1 VNYTA
6 TPSPKS
12 SLTTNNTPTLWADN
26 FEQADWKLRW
36 NLKKS
41 GSWGL
46 DSNASVVSEPDSPF
60 PTFLRVRFPRG
71 SASPA
76 ATRKEG
82 ARIGGGQFYSTEGI
96 QPRDS
101 LRLSYYVR
109 FAKNFDFVK
118 GGKLPGLFG
127 GRMTS
132 GGRIPNGTNGF
143 STRFM
148 WRRGGA
154 GEAYLYLPTSTDYG
168 TSYGRGNWFFQP
180 GVWHHLEQ
188 RVVLNEPGT
197 ANGSIQV
204 WLDGKSVLTQPNL
217 TFRTINSLKIEGIFF
232 STFFGGDDTSW
243 ASSQDTYID
252 FANFSLAAE

>member
-1 VNYTA
+1 M
-6 TPSPKS
+6 
-12 SLTTNNTPTLWADN
+12 
-26 FEQADWKLRW
+26 R
-36 NLKKS
+36 KS

-46 DSNASVVSEPDSPF
+46 DSNMSVISEPGSPF
-60 PTFLRVRFPRG
+60 PKFLRVRYPKG

-82 ARIGGGQFYSTEGI
+82 APIGGGQFYSTEGI
-96 QPRDS
+96 PSYDS
-101 LRLSYYVR
+101 LKLSYYVR
-109 FAKNFDFVK
+109 FARNFDFVK

-127 GRMTS
+127 GKITS
-132 GGRIPNGTNGF
+132 GGRIPDGTNGF

-188 RVVLNEPGT
+188 RVVLNQPGT

-204 WLDGKSVLTQPNL
+204 WMDGKSVLNQQNL
-217 TFRTINSLKIEGIFF
+217 TFRTKDSLKIEGIFF
-232 STFFGGDDTSW
+232 STFFGGNDTSW
-243 ASSQDTYID
+243 ASSRDTYID
-252 FANFSLAAE
+252 FADFSLSPG